1 MVIDILLPHAGL
13 RPIGGLAVAY
23 RYADGLALCGHHV
36 RLLWAPS
43 VRSWPIRQL
52 KRLEAFLGNWRGL
65 GRWFAFQGP
74 VERIAVSSLHESSVR
89 KALMGKPRA
98 DVTIATAWQ
107 TAEYLNSYGSV
118 AGAKFYLVQDLET
131 WGGQAAQVERTW
143 LYPFTKIVISNWL
156 LLQGERLGATDLH
169 YIPNGLDGTRFACC
183 KQASTRGLVVGVSC
197 HLAPFKGAREGVAV
211 LEALK
216 QRYPELRAILFGKEA
231 RPTFVPTWMEYHRDP
246 SATALTEL
254 YNEMAV
260 FLCTSWQEG
269 WGLPGMEA
277 MACGAAL
284 ASSDNGGVR
293 EYAVD
298 GETALLFPP
307 RDHLAAVAAVDRLLS
322 DTKVRYSFAEAGS
335 MAVRQ
340 FRWENSVRSLEQ
352 LLLSQVSP

>member
-1 MVIDILLPHAGL
+1 MVVDILLPHAGL
-13 RPIGGLAVAY
+13 RPIGGFAVAY
-23 RYADGLALCGHHV
+23 RYADGLAMRGHHV

-52 KRLEAFLGNWRGL
+52 KRLEAFLGRWRGL
-65 GRWFAFQGP
+65 GCWFDFQGP
-74 VERIAVSSLHESSVR
+74 VERIALSSLHETSVR
-89 KALMGKPRA
+89 KALKGKPCA

-131 WGGQAAQVERTW
+131 WGGQATQVEQTW
-143 LYPFTKIVISNWL
+143 LYPFTKIVISQWL
-156 LLQGERLGATDLH
+156 LRQGERLGAGDLY
-169 YIPNGLDGTRFACC
+169 YIPNGLDTMRFACR
-183 KQASTRGLVVGVSC
+183 KNVGTRGLVVGMSC

-211 LEALK
+211 LEAVK
-216 QRYPELRAILFGKEA
+216 QRYPGVRAILFGKDA
-231 RPTFVPTWMEYHRDP
+231 RPAFVPTWMEYHRDP
-246 SATALTEL
+246 SATVLTDL

-307 RDHLAAVAAVDRLLS
+307 RNHLAAVSAVERLLA
-322 DTKVRYSFAEAGS
+322 DTELRHRFAEAGT

-340 FRWENSVRSLEQ
+340 FRWENSVCRLEQ
-352 LLLSQVSP
+352 ILLSKGCP